1 MRISLKIGFLI
12 AAAIVVALIWLY
24 TPVEQPPE
32 EVWVTGFKLR
42 LSGFAVLGLF
52 FFYVLFDRIVFPKKK
67 GKP

>member
-1 MRISLKIGFLI
+1 MRISLKIAFLI

-32 EVWVTGFKLR
+32 ELWATGFKVR

-52 FFYVLFDRIVFPKKK
+52 FFYVFFDRIVFPPKK
-67 GKP
+67 GKR

>member
-1 MRISLKIGFLI
+1 MRISLKIAFLI

-42 LSGFAVLGLF
+42 LSGFAVLGLY
-52 FFYVLFDRIVFPKKK
+52 FFYVFFDRIVFPPKK
-67 GKP
+67 GKR